1 MPDYTEEEVQEAL
14 ENKAYWEALAPKG
27 YRLMAMTYK
36 QSALFSCP
44 GDRRTVSID
53 SDHVDFFLGEHE

>member
-1 MPDYTEEEVQEAL
+1 MTEYTKEEVKRAL
-14 ENKAYWEALAPKG
+14 EDKAYWEALAPKG
-27 YRLMAMTYK
+27 YRLIGMTYK